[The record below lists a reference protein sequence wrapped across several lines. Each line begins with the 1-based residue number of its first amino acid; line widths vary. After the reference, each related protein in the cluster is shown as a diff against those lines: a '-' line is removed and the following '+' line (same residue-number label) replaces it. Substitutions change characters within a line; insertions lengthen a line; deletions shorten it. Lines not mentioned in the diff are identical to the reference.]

1 MRKLINTGIV
11 AHIDAGK
18 TTITEQ
24 LLFLSGATRTRGSV
38 DRGTAFTDFMEIE
51 KNRGIS
57 VRMATTRFG
66 WKDTQ
71 INLIDTYV

>member
-38 DRGTAFTDFMEIE
+38 DRGTAFTDFMESLCVWQLHVLAG
-51 KNRGIS
+51 KTLR
-57 VRMATTRFG
+57 
-66 WKDTQ
+66 
-71 INLIDTYV
+71 LIL